1 MMLAKIAAIIMLV
14 WFFQTAKE
22 QQENPVK
29 WVLIGLVGYWL
40 VWWIVTLGVA
50 NPLLKGMPNR
60 SWMILSVVRHLPA
73 IAAIIAAVLVRKK
86 LLADAQKHL
95 E

>member
-22 QQENPVK
+22 HEQNPWK
-29 WVLIGLVGYWL
+29 WVMICLVGYWL
-40 VWWIVTLGVA
+40 VWWIFTLGVA
-50 NPLLKGMPNR
+50 NPLLNSLQNR
-60 SWMILSVVRHLPA
+60 SWMLLAAIRHVPA
-73 IAAIIAAVLVRKK
+73 FAAIIAAILVRKK
-86 LLADAQKHL
+86 LVADSQKI

>member
-1 MMLAKIAAIIMLV
+1 MMLAKIAAIIILV

-22 QQENPVK
+22 HAENPWK
-29 WVLIGLVGYWL
+29 WVITGLVGYWL

-50 NPLLKGMPNR
+50 NPLLNSMQNR
-60 SWMILSVVRHLPA
+60 SWMILSVIRHIPA
-73 IAAIIAAVLVRKK
+73 FAAIIAAVLVRKK
-86 LLADAQKHL
+86 LLADVQKI